1 MVIER
6 MKGMDYIDQTRAYC
20 DYLEEHLTNVAK
32 AFEIVS
38 KACQGMPW
46 VGDDKTWFNIREDV
60 VNHDLSKFSEAEFV
74 QYRNYFYPIDGN
86 SINMDDAWENHKA
99 MNHHHHET
107 AETEADTVHLVVDW
121 LAMSLSVDNALVSIY
136 YNNNKAGINLPD
148 ELTELLETI
157 LNKVELYMK
166 ENI

>member
-38 KACQGMPW
+38 KACEGMAW
-46 VGDDKTWFNIREDV
+46 VGDGKTWFNIREDV

-74 QYRNYFYPIDGN
+74 QYRNYFFPIDGN
-86 SINMDDAWENHKA
+86 KYDMSDAWDNHKT

-107 AETEADTVHLVVDW
+107 AETESDIVHLVVDW
-121 LAMSLSVDNALVSIY
+121 LAMSIKFGDTPLSY
-136 YNNNKAGINLPD
+136 YNSTKADIDLPD

-166 ENI
+166 ENT